1 MHTRLIPCGAVVAAV
16 VLMTGLAGG
25 PSEASASDRTGSV
38 SGHGG
43 VAPGA
48 LVLLG
53 CACLVAAPRKD
64 ERVSDRDDAPA
75 RLPKA
80 A

>member
-1 MHTRLIPCGAVVAAV
+1 MHTRLIPCAAVIAAV
-16 VLMTGLAGG
+16 VLITGLAGG
-25 PSEASASDRTGSV
+25 PSTASASDR
-38 SGHGG
+38 SGASASGWG

-53 CACLVAAPRKD
+53 CACLVAAPRR
-64 ERVSDRDDAPA
+64 EATAENRQIAAPMA
-75 RLPKA
+75 EA